1 MQLNNSGS
9 VSVYSKQILNELREE
24 GTVEL
29 FRIIRAG
36 EYDETRAKF
45 TTYLYPFLKGVMW
58 RWMESNLGVLSLDAR
73 DMEILRTVQKEYYAA
88 GLDESEIMS
97 AHGISS
103 LEIQRYLS
111 YNTHFLSVYDLIPED
126 VYTHGEPFD
135 PYEYLNPHLSEN
147 AVSWTVYHKICLE
160 LLKELFLSLSE
171 RDRNILGASSGLFG
185 MKRKSLTEIAKE
197 ELLTVDGVIKARKS
211 IVRKLKKTYIGS
223 KLQRW
228 RRIYHEVKYTC
239 L

>member
-1 MQLNNSGS
+1 
-9 VSVYSKQILNELREE
+9 
-24 GTVEL
+24 
-29 FRIIRAG
+29 
-36 EYDETRAKF
+36 
-45 TTYLYPFLKGVMW
+45 
-58 RWMESNLGVLSLDAR
+58 MESNLGVLSLDAR

-147 AVSWTVYHKICLE
+147 AVSWTVYHKICHE